1 MRKYARWVHAEH
13 KDDIHYLLNNIRT
26 LGDRGE
32 AGLKDP
38 KWQPILID
46 VNKVKSVKF
55 MLCVFNIEFFMKGGF
70 DYAAG
75 HGQMIFEFEE
85 GGAMLPD
92 REVNGIVNSFEILP
106 KEGESYDP
114 IVKGELIS
122 HYKTTFSISTM
133 EYSVLGSATNDTRFE
148 IVELDLSK
156 EEMVSLLKISMEEAL
171 KKDQLQ
177 SKKYDTT
184 RNSCITNQIR
194 VLNLFLEA
202 NGRGTI
208 QEYRKG
214 FITEINYIRTRA
226 TFVPKKVI
234 GTLIDHGLTK
244 TQEAQKYS
252 NEQGMALASQLG
264 SSKRRFSFIQDTSD
278 AEPTLEGIH
287 QE

>member
-92 REVNGIVNSFEILP
+92 REVNGIVNSFEILL

-114 IVKGELIS
+114 IVKG
-122 HYKTTFSISTM
+122 
-133 EYSVLGSATNDTRFE
+133 
-148 IVELDLSK
+148 
-156 EEMVSLLKISMEEAL
+156 
-171 KKDQLQ
+171 
-177 SKKYDTT
+177 
-184 RNSCITNQIR
+184 
-194 VLNLFLEA
+194 
-202 NGRGTI
+202 
-208 QEYRKG
+208 
-214 FITEINYIRTRA
+214 
-226 TFVPKKVI
+226 
-234 GTLIDHGLTK
+234 
-244 TQEAQKYS
+244 
-252 NEQGMALASQLG
+252 
-264 SSKRRFSFIQDTSD
+264 
-278 AEPTLEGIH
+278 
-287 QE
+287 

>member
-114 IVKGELIS
+114 IVKG
-122 HYKTTFSISTM
+122 
-133 EYSVLGSATNDTRFE
+133 
-148 IVELDLSK
+148 
-156 EEMVSLLKISMEEAL
+156 
-171 KKDQLQ
+171 
-177 SKKYDTT
+177 
-184 RNSCITNQIR
+184 
-194 VLNLFLEA
+194 
-202 NGRGTI
+202 
-208 QEYRKG
+208 
-214 FITEINYIRTRA
+214 
-226 TFVPKKVI
+226 
-234 GTLIDHGLTK
+234 
-244 TQEAQKYS
+244 
-252 NEQGMALASQLG
+252 
-264 SSKRRFSFIQDTSD
+264 
-278 AEPTLEGIH
+278 
-287 QE
+287 